1 MADTAPSPNNRTV
14 VYRGR
19 AERERP
25 RMSGFAASPLRQSN
39 GAGGDGQMPWSGKS
53 FASRHNKKLSGAGAA
68 KAAEQANAI
77 LRSGADEGVAIAV
90 ANKRANMMRKRG
102 NISGRAA
109 SSTGLDRDRDV
120 DAATA

>member
-1 MADTAPSPNNRTV
+1 
-14 VYRGR
+14 
-19 AERERP
+19 
-25 RMSGFAASPLRQSN
+25 MSGFAASPLRQSN

-53 FASRHNKKLSGAGAA
+53 FAAKHNKKLSGAGAA

>member
-1 MADTAPSPNNRTV
+1 
-14 VYRGR
+14 
-19 AERERP
+19 
-25 RMSGFAASPLRQSN
+25 
-39 GAGGDGQMPWSGKS
+39 
-53 FASRHNKKLSGAGAA
+53 
-68 KAAEQANAI
+68 
-77 LRSGADEGVAIAV
+77 VAIAV